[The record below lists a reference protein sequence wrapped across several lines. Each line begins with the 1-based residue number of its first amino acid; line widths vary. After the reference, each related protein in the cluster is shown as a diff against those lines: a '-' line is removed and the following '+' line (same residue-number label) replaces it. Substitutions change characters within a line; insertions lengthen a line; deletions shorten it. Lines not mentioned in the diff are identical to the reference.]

1 MSDMD
6 SARRAEPGDEAID
19 EVLDEGGYEGVERGY
34 EGVERSDDVLGG
46 VGVAPASRSERHR
59 PRRGGFF
66 RRHKA
71 LLALLILLGLVAG
84 GVAGVGLY
92 LNKQLSGIGRFS
104 STVPEAARPAP
115 VPVEGNEEPGL
126 TFLLAGADNGYD
138 GSGIAETLRSGRW
151 QPGVHRSDTM
161 MVMHISGDRKRIYVV
176 SIPRD
181 TYVPVEGHG
190 EDKINAA
197 FSYGGPSLMQQTVEQ
212 FTGIRM
218 DHVAVI
224 DWNGFKDLSTALG
237 GVTVYIP
244 ADVYDPMH
252 RYQWTKGEHTL
263 MGDEALEYVRTRYGL
278 AGGDFDRIQR
288 QQNFL
293 REMLRKLVSKGTLTN
308 PVTLNDSVGAITRNL
323 VVDDALSNQAIGQL
337 ALSLKDIRTDDVTFL
352 TIPITSF
359 GTTAAGASV
368 LNADKPVTT
377 ALFQALAA
385 EKMPQFLLNNPGIG
399 QLKAPSEVR

>member
-1 MSDMD
+1 MSDGD
-6 SARRAEPGDEAID
+6 QGVDLGWADDLGPGSGAGEAPAGAEDVFDG
-19 EVLDEGGYEGVERGY
+19 EGVRSRG
-34 EGVERSDDVLGG
+34 
-46 VGVAPASRSERHR
+46 ERHR
-59 PRRGGFF
+59 RRRAGFF
-66 RRHKA
+66 RRHRA
-71 LLALLILLGLVAG
+71 VLALLVLFGLVGA

-115 VPVEGNEEPGL
+115 VAVEGSKEPGI
-126 TFLLAGADNGYD
+126 TFLLAGADNGND
-138 GSGIAETLRSGRW
+138 GTGIAETLRSGRW
-151 QPGVHRSDTM
+151 KPGVHRSDTI
-161 MVMHISGDRKRIYVV
+161 MVMHISGDRKHIYVV

-181 TYVPVEGHG
+181 TFVPIDGHG

-197 FSYGGPSLMQQTVEQ
+197 FSYGGPNLMQQTVEA

-224 DWNGFKDLSTALG
+224 DWNGFRDLSTALG
-237 GVTVYIP
+237 GVPVYIP
-244 ADVYDPMH
+244 ADVFDPMH
-252 RYQWTKGEHTL
+252 QYQWTKGEHL
-263 MGDEALEYVRTRYGL
+263 LKGEEALEYVRTRYGL

-308 PVTLNDSVGAITRNL
+308 PTTLNESVGAITRNL

-399 QLKAPSEVR
+399 QLKAPHQVR